1 MDKVYVVGL
10 TGPTGSG
17 KSEVSRRLTEAQL
30 PVIDADVARRAVE
43 PGTECLKRL
52 AETFSED
59 ILKRRRGRSTGGSSP
74 DGLCHAGGYRAA
86 EFP

>member
-1 MDKVYVVGL
+1 M
-10 TGPTGSG
+10 
-17 KSEVSRRLTEAQL
+17 
-30 PVIDADVARRAVE
+30 IDADVARRVVE

-59 ILKRRRGRSTGGSSP
+59 ILNDDGVAQPAAARQTGFATP
-74 DGLCHAGGYRAA
+74 EDTALL

>member
-30 PVIDADVARRAVE
+30 PVIDADVLARRVVE
-43 PGTECLKRL
+43 PGTECLNEPL
-52 AETFSED
+52 E
-59 ILKRRRGRSTGGSSP
+59 RGVQR
-74 DGLCHAGGYRAA
+74 
-86 EFP
+86 